1 MKVLLIGRYPDSVVR
16 EVKKK
21 VRISRLERFDAG
33 KHQREIEN
41 ADVIAIN
48 ISTKVDQRFLRKAK
62 SLKTLVTFTH
72 GYDHVDLDAVRARG
86 IKFYTIPGS
95 TPSVVELTFGLM
107 IAVLRNIPELD
118 RRMRS
123 GKWKKEFGRELFGK
137 TLGVIGLGPIGAN
150 VCRIAR
156 SFGMNVVACDPNKL
170 MKGEFKV
177 SMLGLDKLLEI
188 SDIVSLHAHLD
199 EKTENMIGERELK
212 RMKRSAILINTARG
226 GLVDSEALY
235 RTLKSGR
242 IAGAGLDVFK
252 KEPPGR
258 SKLLGLKNV
267 VSTPHAGADTV
278 EGEERKAEMLIDILS
293 NL

>member
-1 MKVLLIGRYPDSVVR
+1 MKVLLIGRYLDSVTR

-21 VRISRLERFDAG
+21 ARISRLERFDAKKSQG
-33 KHQREIEN
+33 EIEN
-41 ADVIAIN
+41 ADVIVIN
-48 ISTKVDQRFLRKAK
+48 ASTKVDRRFLEKAK
-62 SLKTLVTFTH
+62 SLKTLITFTH
-72 GYDHVDLDAVRARG
+72 GYDHVDLDAVKARS
-86 IKFYTIPGS
+86 INFHTVPGS

-107 IAVLRNIPELD
+107 IAVLRKIPELD
-118 RRMRS
+118 RRMKR
-123 GKWKKEFGRELFGK
+123 GEWKKEFGRELFGK

-156 SFGMNVVACDPNKL
+156 SLGMNVAACDPNKL

-177 SMLGLDKLLEI
+177 SMVSLERLLEI

-199 EKTENMIGERELK
+199 EKTENMIGDRELK

-235 RTLKSGR
+235 RALKSGR
-242 IAGAGLDVFK
+242 IAGAGLDVFE
-252 KEPPGR
+252 KETPGKN
-258 SKLLGLKNV
+258 KLLGLKNV
-267 VSTPHAGADTV
+267 VSTPHTGADTF
-278 EGEERKAEMLIDILS
+278 EGEERKAEILIGILN